1 MPGIESETKE
11 GCSPSARD
19 VLWYVVF
26 FGFAINY
33 MVRININIAIVSMVR
48 PRRAEP
54 SNTMVHVSEC
64 FVDKTRPLSGDNG
77 NTSAVILAAR
87 MYESGQGGDN
97 RTSPSNSLTGPLDR
111 VVKGWQDI
119 SLQQPHISS

>member
-1 MPGIESETKE
+1 MASR

-48 PRRAEP
+48 PRGAEP
-54 SNTMVHVSEC
+54 SNTTVHVSEC
-64 FVDKTRPLSGDNG
+64 FVDKTRPLSGDGG

-87 MYESGQGGDN
+87 MYEVRAG
-97 RTSPSNSLTGPLDR
+97 
-111 VVKGWQDI
+111 I
-119 SLQQPHISS
+119 E